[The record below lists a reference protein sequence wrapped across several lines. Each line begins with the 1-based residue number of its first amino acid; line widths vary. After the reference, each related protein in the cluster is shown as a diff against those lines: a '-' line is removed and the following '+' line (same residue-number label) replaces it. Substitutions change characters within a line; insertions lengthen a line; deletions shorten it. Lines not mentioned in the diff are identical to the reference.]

1 MAARDLARAF
11 LGRPARGW
19 RGEIRLPQG
28 TSEASVRYLDGDGPA
43 ELLDQLQQ
51 HALRLLL
58 DAAELE
64 ADGWYL
70 RWQSFAPQPG
80 TVHRRRTRIGDRLD
94 FTVADDE
101 RGIQLQLPDLPL
113 PHPWVPLQPRLQPG
127 PHELA
132 SLGWQGGEP
141 VLSWRYLR
149 LHRGVALEVSWT
161 CTGLYPSW
169 ADLLQDNPRPLDC
182 QVAMPADAS
191 ATESQ
196 SLRLEPSGEDL
207 TWRGTLRLADDDPL
221 PSYRRL
227 TLDPP
232 LVVYTD
238 TEAGTATGAGL
249 GPNTRGSS
257 PTSSTALV
265 PRQLE
270 VEVPLRLE
278 AVDLLARIGGRRSRL
293 VADEDADLPFSVEL
307 VTRPEVVLPPR
318 LPAGLLP
325 GLPWDVA
332 VSDAGN
338 VDGYGPQSQR
348 CWHLA
353 ATPTGSSTTA
363 AARNTAASNT
373 AASNTAPRGTWGDV
387 HWQSDPPCF
396 ELTAVDPLPPGAP
409 ERPVIHRIARR
420 KASVAWQLRTG
431 SGEGELLCLTVPRW
445 LPAGAPA
452 LPGLTL
458 EPRGFDYAGDLRA
471 ELDGIEERFA
481 VDQESELAPQRLYLD
496 PDRWR
501 FRDQLGRPIAGEA
514 LGSAG
519 GYVRWRRPP
528 TEQRGAE
535 QRDTG
540 DLHPTEWSGG
550 SAPVLVV
557 ATEQVGG
564 PARRQDET
572 VRRWGGL
579 YAPESV
585 PWSYLRQVAPALRT
599 GAGKSLLL
607 TLRPEPPAIWISL
620 WGFICRYDRRELF
633 FARAGGGQ
641 RRMIAWVS
649 RSGLPLFPPD
659 SDFLLRS
666 FSPLYAVKDDD
677 PRRLDLVPGNP
688 RPTLYLGRGLFN
700 VKAGTGAAGT
710 GAAGTGA
717 AGIGAAGTGAAGIG
731 GTSKGAVSFHPGA
744 FTRCRTQL
752 TDGGV
757 LPSQFGAGWA
767 PGQPVTLRENLAGR
781 TLWLALEQ
789 PTPPRPSS
797 SREGTQQAGPQQDG
811 PQQAGPQQDGPQLDG
826 SLQEAQHGSTNQG
839 APRSAGYLLSW
850 DAKRGWFLRGYFA
863 EPGATVEIGRAEWHS
878 AGTQAGDPGH
888 SEILPVL
895 LSDGHHGDQGAFT
908 ITLTTGPAVAGAARI
923 EWSDNA
929 PDDVRAGLD
938 DDTLRDWVE
947 YLDPTHPP
955 GALEPYELRVH
966 QSHDKGQ
973 DRLVI
978 ECIDRSELAAV
989 DQVLGVR
996 VWEAAEGTTAEL
1008 MRDAGTL
1015 RLETEHPDA
1024 ITPRRLL
1031 ADESTPGLT
1040 SSPHALRVPDASPTP
1055 AERSIP
1061 GQEPPGLEPPREVP
1075 PTEEP
1080 AEKPAREPAE
1090 QATQESDQTS
1100 QPRFIPIDD
1109 EDDF

>member
-1 MAARDLARAF
+1 M
-11 LGRPARGW
+11 
-19 RGEIRLPQG
+19 
-28 TSEASVRYLDGDGPA
+28 RYLDGDGPA

-51 HALRLLL
+51 HALRRLL
-58 DAAELE
+58 DATELE

-70 RWQSFAPQPG
+70 RWQSFAPEPG
-80 TVHRRRTRIGDRLD
+80 TVHRRRSRIGDRLT

-101 RGIQLQLPDLPL
+101 RGIELQLPDLPP

-127 PHELA
+127 PHQLA

-161 CTGLYPSW
+161 CTGLYPAW

-182 QVAMPADAS
+182 RVTVAGDLGANG
-191 ATESQ
+191 TQ
-196 SLRLEPSGEDL
+196 SLRLEPTGEDL

-227 TLDPP
+227 TLEPP

-238 TEAGTATGAGL
+238 TEPVTGPGTL
-249 GPNTRGSS
+249 G
-257 PTSSTALV
+257 STALV

-270 VEVPLRLE
+270 VDVPLRLE

-293 VADEDADLPFSVEL
+293 VADEDADLPFNAEV

-325 GLPWDVA
+325 GLPWDVT
-332 VSDAGN
+332 VNDAGN

-348 CWHLA
+348 CWYL
-353 ATPTGSSTTA
+353 TA
-363 AARNTAASNT
+363 AG
-373 AASNTAPRGTWGDV
+373 PRGTWGDV
-387 HWQSDPPCF
+387 QWQRDPACF

-501 FRDQLGRPIAGEA
+501 FRDQLGRPMAGEA

-528 TEQRGAE
+528 SDQRGGQRGGE
-535 QRDTG
+535 QRDAG

-557 ATEQVGG
+557 ATEEVGG
-564 PARRQDET
+564 PARRQNET

-579 YAPESV
+579 YAPEPV
-585 PWSYLRQVAPALRT
+585 PWSYLRPVAPALRT

-633 FARAGGGQ
+633 FARAGGGH

-677 PRRLDLVPGNP
+677 PRRLDLVPGSP

-700 VKAGTGAAGT
+700 VKPSGGAAGT
-710 GAAGTGA
+710 
-717 AGIGAAGTGAAGIG
+717 
-731 GTSKGAVSFHPGA
+731 GAVSFHPGA

-767 PGQPVTLRENLAGR
+767 PGQPVTLREDLAGR

-789 PTPPRPSS
+789 PTL
-797 SREGTQQAGPQQDG
+797 SRLHGDLEGSDLEDSDLEGSGQDG
-811 PQQAGPQQDGPQLDG
+811 PPHPGAPRGG
-826 SLQEAQHGSTNQG
+826 SLQGP
-839 APRSAGYLLSW
+839 PRSAGYLLSW

-863 EPGATVEIGRAEWHS
+863 QPGATVEIGRAEWHC
-878 AGTQAGDPGH
+878 AAEPNR

-895 LSDGHHGDQGAFT
+895 LSDGHHSGQGAFT

-929 PDDVRAGLD
+929 PDEVRSGLD
-938 DDTLRDWVE
+938 DETLRDWVE
-947 YLDPTHPP
+947 YLDPTRPP
-955 GALEPYELRVH
+955 GALQPYELRVH
-966 QSHDKGQ
+966 QSHDQGQ

-996 VWEAAEGTTAEL
+996 VWEATEGTTAEL
-1008 MRDAGTL
+1008 MREAGTL
-1015 RLETEHPDA
+1015 RLDAEHPDTS
-1024 ITPRRLL
+1024 TPRRLL
-1031 ADESTPGLT
+1031 ADESTSSLS
-1040 SSPHALRVPDASPTP
+1040 SSPQALRAQEKASETSANRGSEGVSGEVSGEVSTGASSPAPTTPP
-1055 AERSIP
+1055 AAPQDVSP
-1061 GQEPPGLEPPREVP
+1061 
-1075 PTEEP
+1075 
-1080 AEKPAREPAE
+1080 
-1090 QATQESDQTS
+1090 
-1100 QPRFIPIDD
+1100 PRFIPIDD